1 MVPVDATLESLSSP
15 LTHAAAHNKPSRFR
29 TSNKHLESASLI
41 IPSILSSDPSLTNSH
56 TMLGPATRH
65 SEALHDKQEE
75 EFLEEEEEERMR
87 RTLEAIVEG
96 RPLPKD
102 EQEREMEKEIK
113 LREEYKRRRKG
124 EEDRTS
130 GKTPPVVVVK
140 GTTQVKEAVRIEVP
154 KNLERVEVGE
164 KERGEVPGTASGE
177 TAAGIVVEEKDESII
192 IEEKP
197 KKMSR

>member
-56 TMLGPATRH
+56 TMLGPATSH
-65 SEALHDKQEE
+65 SEDDDKQE

-87 RTLEAIVEG
+87 RTLEALVEG

-130 GKTPPVVVVK
+130 GKTPPVV
-140 GTTQVKEAVRIEVP
+140 GRVKEAVRIEVP
-154 KNLERVEVGE
+154 KNLERVEVEE
-164 KERGEVPGTASGE
+164 KEGGEVPGTSGE
-177 TAAGIVVEEKDESII
+177 TAAGTVVEEIDES

>member
-56 TMLGPATRH
+56 TMLGPATSH
-65 SEALHDKQEE
+65 SEDDDKQE

-87 RTLEAIVEG
+87 RTLEALVEG

-177 TAAGIVVEEKDESII
+177 TAAGIVVEEKDEPIE
-192 IEEKP
+192 EEKP